1 MTDFHDLKDQ
11 VTAIILEKGYQRRD
25 QPFQL
30 SSGGFSQDY
39 VDCRKAFGGGSDLRV
54 AANAILA
61 MFDSIGL
68 TFELVGG
75 LTMGADPISHAIA
88 IERQLGWF
96 SVRKREKSHGTGNR
110 IEGSQVTSNSV
121 VLLVEDVV
129 TSGASIIQAYEA
141 VKQVQATVVAATS
154 LLDRG
159 TRAKAEFA
167 RLNVPYYPLLTYQD
181 LGIDPI

>member
-1 MTDFHDLKDQ
+1 MIEVQDLKDQ
-11 VTAIILEKGYQRRD
+11 VIAIILGKGYQRRD

-30 SSGGFSQDY
+30 SSGGFSHDY
-39 VDCRKAFGGGSDLRV
+39 VDCRKALGSGSDLRV

-96 SVRKREKSHGTGNR
+96 SVRKQEKSHGTGNK
-110 IEGSQVTSNSV
+110 IEGSQVTPNSA

-129 TSGASIIQAYEA
+129 TSGASIIQAYGA
-141 VKQVQATVVAATS
+141 VKQAQANVVAATS

-159 TRAKAEFA
+159 SRAKAEFH
-167 RLNVPYYPLLTYQD
+167 RLDVPYYPLLTYQD